1 MLQIWTAKSALHGG
15 RGGGNQQGKGSDDMG
30 TLIGRAIALRL
41 AEDGAEVLVNYPT
54 DPTAANGVVE
64 EIRVVGGRARALHGD
79 VSSEQQVEEML
90 RDIPQID
97 LLINNA
103 GVGVPAMVGQITRP
117 MLDFMFGV
125 NVYGLVFCTQAALPR
140 MSAGGR
146 IVNISSSTTEFPI
159 PGVSVYTATKSAV
172 RTFTEVWA
180 RELGSRGINVNSVMP
195 GPTSPGMADLAPPE
209 VRQAIMLAS
218 PFGRLGAADE
228 IAAVVAFLC
237 GEDAR
242 WVSGHHLMVN
252 GAASA

>member
-1 MLQIWTAKSALHGG
+1 MAMLSGKIALVTGAE
-15 RGGGNQQGKGSDDMG
+15 RG
-30 TLIGRAIALRL
+30 IGRAIARRL
-41 AEDGAEVLVNYPT
+41 AKDGAEVLVNYPT
-54 DPTAANGVVE
+54 DPAAANGVVDD
-64 EIRVVGGRARALHGD
+64 IRAAGGRARALHGD
-79 VSSEQQVEEML
+79 VSSEQQVEDML
-90 RDIPQID
+90 RDVPRLD

-103 GVGVPAMVGQITRP
+103 GVGMPAMVGEITKE
-117 MLDFMFGV
+117 MLDLIFGV

-140 MSAGGR
+140 MVAGGR

-180 RELGSRGINVNSVMP
+180 RELGGRGINVNSVMP

-209 VRQAIMLAS
+209 VREAVMRAS

-228 IAAVVAFLC
+228 IAAVVSFLC

-242 WVSGHHLMVN
+242 WVSGHHLLVN